1 MASTHF
7 KDLPVAKPNYSF
19 EKRQR
24 ELAKKRKKEEK
35 AQKKAHPGQPDDGQ
49 PHDGDNAAADA
60 PPPADPQP

>member
-1 MASTHF
+1 M
-7 KDLPVAKPNYSF
+7 AKPNYSF

-49 PHDGDNAAADA
+49 PDEAANDGDAA
-60 PPPADPQP
+60 PACAIE